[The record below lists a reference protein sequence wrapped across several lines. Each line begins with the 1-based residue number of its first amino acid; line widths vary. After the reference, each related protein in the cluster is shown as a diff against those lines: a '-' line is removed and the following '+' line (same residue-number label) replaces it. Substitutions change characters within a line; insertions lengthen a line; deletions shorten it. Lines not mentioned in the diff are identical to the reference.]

1 MASIVSKTAITL
13 SSINLSMKRSLRN
26 LKILVLGN
34 PGVGKTSIIKE
45 FICGSFQNDYEPT
58 LGVDFA
64 SRSIALS
71 EEAEDRLNMNI
82 VDTAGDE
89 RYQGLSVSYFRNV
102 DVCVLVFDCTD
113 RSSFESLDKWKDEFI
128 IQAGLSLDNDEY
140 PFVVLCNKIDLSH
153 ERVTTDIEAQAWCQK
168 QHQSFTY
175 MEVSAKWSHENEDDN
190 IKVDNVFVQIAE
202 KALTSNIE
210 WSNSSGKQNKHT
222 LLVGKKKKP
231 RKIDED
237 NQQTPTTNYIEQPF
251 DSGFC
256 SKCCIIL

>member
-113 RSSFESLDKWKDEFI
+113 RSSFESLDKWKDEFV

-140 PFVVLCNKIDLSH
+140 PFVVLIYLTRESRLISKH
-153 ERVTTDIEAQAWCQK
+153 K
-168 QHQSFTY
+168 QG
-175 MEVSAKWSHENEDDN
+175 AKSNTNHSRTWNYENEDDN